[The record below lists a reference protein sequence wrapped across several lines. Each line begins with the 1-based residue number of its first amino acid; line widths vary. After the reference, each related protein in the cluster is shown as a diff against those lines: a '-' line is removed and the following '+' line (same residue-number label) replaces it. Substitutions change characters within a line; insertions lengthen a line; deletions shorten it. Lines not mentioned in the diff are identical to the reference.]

1 MSGNEKSVVIT
12 ASGKVVLQA
21 AQTLWEKIE
30 KALEEF
36 DVTVSGGVSCRL
48 GSSADAIADDA
59 VDRTLRLAGVYMPG
73 WKVWLEGEKEVRL
86 RE

>member
-36 DVTVSGGVSCRL
+36 DATVAYSNNAWTATNADRTQTDPAGSGGRFGRWV
-48 GSSADAIADDA
+48 DA
-59 VDRTLRLAGVYMPG
+59 VNLAEAPTSTS
-73 WKVWLEGEKEVRL
+73 
-86 RE
+86 